1 MMLRLQEVFIAV
13 FPSLLNEKW
22 ETNSMGISFLRMFD
36 MTNDSGLFSEVNL
49 PDYLPLYEAKMIED
63 YDHRF
68 AGVIH
73 YSDRIRTG
81 EPEEATLE
89 EHSNPKFSPRFRYW
103 VKKTDITKAVNTLG
117 SQPYNGLLVYKDIT
131 TASSEKTFKSTIL
144 PFSGVGNSA
153 PIINISKDVEIC
165 KKLCLLAN
173 FNSFVMDYV
182 ARQKIGYLHI
192 NYFVL
197 KQFPVLTPSKY

>member
-1 MMLRLQEVFIAV
+1 MHQPSKVFTLTKDDFKQINPNTLTCPIFRDKHDAEITKVFIAV
-13 FPSLLNEKW
+13 FPSSQRKMGDNPW
-22 ETNSMGISFLRMFD
+22 GISFLRMFD

-103 VKKTDITKAVNTLG
+103 VKKQI
-117 SQPYNGLLVYKDIT
+117 SQ
-131 TASSEKTFKSTIL
+131 
-144 PFSGVGNSA
+144 
-153 PIINISKDVEIC
+153 
-165 KKLCLLAN
+165 KL
-173 FNSFVMDYV
+173 
-182 ARQKIGYLHI
+182 
-192 NYFVL
+192 
-197 KQFPVLTPSKY
+197 